1 MPEHT
6 VSRRRFLE
14 VAGLGTA
21 AALGACAISNTTAN
35 ILPTLSPSPILTTP
49 FLAGKV
55 ILGESAGTTAM
66 PQPVQPGQLP
76 HVHLPERVLA
86 AVYYPYANGEDAT
99 QPAPSPN
106 PLRVAKGP
114 FPVLLYAHAYRGGAF
129 GDAGSHSASRD
140 FTSVEAM
147 LRSVAAWGCVC
158 VAPDLSWIQQD
169 FLLDINGRALVLGNY
184 YTYLADVLNGTL
196 FAKQLDF
203 SRMILVG
210 HSKGAAGATNTG
222 RIISGFGHQFKS
234 LSYCLIAPESGGES
248 DADLHNLLVLG
259 GERDTEQGAAPE
271 FAFTA
276 GGGPKTLVMIPG
288 ANHFGYTDICPPD
301 NSCGRELFDRN
312 GTISRADQQQVGAE
326 YLTALVRYYAL
337 GETNLVAY
345 LNGSVIPDSLKSLN
359 LQVQAKGFI
368 MPPLPLDTHTP
379 VVKL

>member
-1 MPEHT
+1 
-6 VSRRRFLE
+6 
-14 VAGLGTA
+14 
-21 AALGACAISNTTAN
+21 LGACAISNTTAN
-35 ILPTLSPSPILTTP
+35 ILPSPSPILTTP
-49 FLAGKV
+49 FRVGKV

-66 PQPVQPGQLP
+66 PQPFQTAGLP
-76 HVHLPERVLA
+76 AQVLA
-86 AVYYPYANGEDAT
+86 AVYYPYANGEDST

-129 GDAGSHSASRD
+129 TDAGSHPASRD

-147 LRSVAAWGCVC
+147 LRYVASWGCVC
-158 VAPDLSWIQQD
+158 VAPDLSWIEREYVT
-169 FLLDINGRALVLGNY
+169 FNSRAVVLGNY

-203 SRMILVG
+203 SRMVLVG

-222 RIISGFGHQFKS
+222 RVISGFGHQFKS

-248 DADLHNLLVLG
+248 GADLQNLLVLG
-259 GERDTEQGAAPE
+259 GGRDIDQGASPE

-276 GGGPKTLVMIPG
+276 GGIPKTLVMIPG

-301 NSCGRELFDRN
+301 NSCGRQLFDQN
-312 GTISRADQQQVGAE
+312 GAISRADQHQVGAE
-326 YLTALVRYYAL
+326 YLAVLVRFYAL
-337 GETNLVAY
+337 GETNLVSL
-345 LNGSVIPDSLKSLN
+345 LNGSAIPDDLRSLN

-368 MPPLPLDTHTP
+368 VHPEPQDTHTP
-379 VVKL
+379 IAQP